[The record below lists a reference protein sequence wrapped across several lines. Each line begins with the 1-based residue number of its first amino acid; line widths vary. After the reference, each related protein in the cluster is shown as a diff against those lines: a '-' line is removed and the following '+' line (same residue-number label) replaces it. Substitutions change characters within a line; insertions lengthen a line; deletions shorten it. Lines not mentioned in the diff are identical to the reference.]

1 MTLGFINI
9 VLGPYQEN
17 TVGNYLAGYG
27 VLCFLQTSLVEICE
41 INIETT
47 LVYIF
52 QVFKLDLESKIGF
65 TFSADVLSQT
75 CRQRFVKLI
84 FKQTCTILIENVG
97 IVHLEF

>member
-17 TVGNYLAGYG
+17 TVGYYLAGYG

-47 LVYIF
+47 
-52 QVFKLDLESKIGF
+52 
-65 TFSADVLSQT
+65 
-75 CRQRFVKLI
+75 
-84 FKQTCTILIENVG
+84 
-97 IVHLEF
+97 